1 LDHSGVKI
9 MKPAKILAGIAGASA
24 LAGAGAESPLIT
36 SVSVIILAIGALL
49 DRDQDGVP
57 DFVERWRRKRR
68 KRKLE
73 DRVRA
78 HTTITT
84 MPDR

>member
-1 LDHSGVKI
+1 

-49 DRDQDGVP
+49 DRDQDGIP
-57 DFVERWRRKRR
+57 DFLEKWKRKRR
-68 KRKLE
+68 KKKLA
-73 DRVRA
+73 DRVKE
-78 HTTITT
+78 HTTIST
-84 MPDR
+84 MVSK